1 VLRPSRNPLPLNQT
15 GLVAVTLALTL
26 TPFSWFGDD
35 KSVMKNLFNQGGQEM
50 KPFKRVLIFTFI
62 IALFILEAN
71 RLMAQEKFSVL
82 TDKVIGI

>member
-1 VLRPSRNPLPLNQT
+1 
-15 GLVAVTLALTL
+15 
-26 TPFSWFGDD
+26 
-35 KSVMKNLFNQGGQEM
+35 M